1 MSSRFPN
8 PDSLS
13 FSLLSSAFLLRLQT
27 MIILLIISLLISP
40 AIFAAGM
47 NIDVPTRSEVL
58 SQLDALSKQKILSPA
73 EKLSQQ
79 DLTKTLEYLDTIER
93 TKQEAAQLRQQLAQA
108 PAKLR
113 QATEGLDA
121 LKNSSADTLTRES
134 LSNYSLRQLESRLN
148 ETLDDLQSAQEDLS
162 AYNSQLISL
171 QTQPER
177 VQSAMYNA
185 SMRLMQIR
193 NQLNGLAP
201 NQEVLRPTQQQALL
215 TEQVMLNAQ
224 LDLQRKNLEA
234 NTTLQDLLQKQRDYT
249 TAHINQLERYVQLL
263 QEVVSGKRLILSE
276 KTAKEA
282 QVPDDATDIQN
293 DPLVSR
299 ELAINKELSQRLINA
314 TKEGN
319 TLVQQN
325 IRVKNWLDRALQSER
340 NLKEQITVLR
350 GSLLLSR
357 ILYQQQLN
365 LPASGLITNMGP
377 RIADLRLEQFEIN
390 QQRDQLFQ
398 GDDYIQTLMTDSKE
412 KVSPD
417 VEDALGQIVDIRREL
432 LDQLNKQLGNQLTLA
447 INLQINQQQLLSVNE
462 SLQHTLTQQIFWVSS
477 NKPMD
482 WSWLKAL
489 PGAVK
494 AELSNFNFTL
504 SWNDVL
510 AGLMKSLVFLIPM
523 LIVVGVI
530 RSRYK
535 IINKHLDSLAA
546 DVGQLKHDSQMHTP
560 KAIMLTLLKV
570 LPGSL
575 IILGIGYWCL
585 RSDFNLSDFFW
596 SFFQRL
602 ALFWLVFDLTYRM
615 LSPGGITERHF
626 MIAADRC
633 AHYRRQ
639 MVRLGA
645 ALLPVIFWSALGEKS
660 PLRLVDDDVIGQVV
674 IVIALALLALFVYPF
689 CRDSWREKDS
699 HAVRLVIVTAIAGTP
714 IILIG
719 LMVAGYFYTT
729 LQLAGRWIDSLYLLF
744 LWNIIYL
751 TAIRG
756 LGVAARRLAYRRAI
770 ARRQNLVKEGAEGGE
785 PVEEPPL
792 ALEQINQQ
800 SLRLTT
806 MVLFLIFATCFYA
819 IWADLIT
826 VISYLDSISL
836 WHYTTTVAGASVS
849 QAVTL
854 GNMLVALMAL
864 VVAYILTRNLPG
876 LLEVVVLSRLQ
887 LRQGTSYAI
896 TTILTY
902 LITAIGGITAL
913 SSLGVSWDK
922 LQWLVAALSVGL
934 GFGLQEI
941 FANFVSGL
949 IILFERPVRIGD
961 TVTIGTFS
969 GNVNKIRI
977 RATTITDFDRKEVII
992 PNKAFVT
999 ERLINWSLSDT
1010 ITRII
1015 IKVGV
1020 AYGSDLAKVKE
1031 ILLKAAHENP
1041 RVMTD
1046 PEPHVFFLN
1055 FGAST
1060 LDHELRVYVRE
1071 LRDRSYTVDELNS
1084 AIDKLCRENDINIAF
1099 NQLDVY
1105 LHKPDGTEI
1114 QEVSRPFATK
1124 ELPSAPSEKSP
1135 IGDTKP
1141 DLPDINKPLA

>member
-1 MSSRFPN
+1 M
-8 PDSLS
+8 
-13 FSLLSSAFLLRLQT
+13 
-27 MIILLIISLLISP
+27 LIISLICMSSV
-40 AIFAAGM
+40 FAAGI
-47 NIDVPTRSEVL
+47 NIDVPTRNEVM

-93 TKQEAAQLRQQLAQA
+93 TRQEANQLKQQLAQA
-108 PAKLR
+108 PVKLR

-134 LSNYSLRQLESRLN
+134 LANYSLRQLESRLN

-193 NQLNGLAP
+193 NQLNGLSP
-201 NQEVLRPTQQQALL
+201 NPEVLRPSQQQELL

-282 QVPDDATDIQN
+282 QVPNDATDIQN

-398 GDDYIQTLMTDSKE
+398 GDDYIQTLINESKE
-412 KVSPD
+412 KINSD

-432 LDQLNKQLGNQLTLA
+432 LDQLNKQLGNQLTLS

-489 PGAVK
+489 PGALK
-494 AELSNFNFTL
+494 AELSSFNFTL
-504 SWNDVL
+504 SLGDVL
-510 AGLMKSLVFLIPM
+510 TGLINSLVFLIPM
-523 LIVVGVI
+523 LLVAGVI
-530 RSRYK
+530 RSRYGV
-535 IINKHLDSLAA
+535 INKHLNRLAA

-560 KAIMLTLLKV
+560 NAILLTLLKV

-575 IILGIGYWCL
+575 VILGIGYWCL
-585 RSDFNLSDFFW
+585 RSDFNLSELFW

-626 MIAADRC
+626 MIAVDRC

-639 MVRLGA
+639 MVRLGGT
-645 ALLPVIFWSALGEKS
+645 LLPVIFWSALGDKS
-660 PLRLVDDDVIGQVV
+660 PLRLVDDVIGQVV

-699 HAVRLVIVTAIAGTP
+699 HAVRLVIVTAVAATP

-744 LWNIIYL
+744 LWNIVYL

-770 ARRQNLVKEGAEGGE
+770 ARRQSLAKEGAEGSE

-792 ALEQINQQ
+792 ALDQINQQ

-806 MVLFLIFATCFYA
+806 LALFVIFATCFYW

-836 WHYTTTVAGASVS
+836 WHYTTTVAGASVV

-961 TVTIGTFS
+961 TITIGTFS
-969 GNVNKIRI
+969 GNVSKIRI

-1020 AYGSDLAKVKE
+1020 AYGSDLEKVKE
-1031 ILLKAAHENP
+1031 ILLQAAHENH

-1046 PEPHVFFLN
+1046 PEPQVFFLN

-1060 LDHELRVYVRE
+1060 LDHELRLYVRE
-1071 LRDRSYTVDELNS
+1071 LRDRSYTVDELNR

-1099 NQLDVY
+1099 NQLEVY
-1105 LHKPDGTEI
+1105 LHKADGTEV
-1114 QEVSRPFATK
+1114 QEVSRPLDAK
-1124 ELPSAPSEKSP
+1124 GLPVPQSGL
-1135 IGDTKP
+1135 GDTKP